1 MCVFNLVYE
10 HLFFLLSL
18 NDLINNIFT
27 KFTNMKNSFL
37 SRFAPK
43 EPKFF
48 PMFTQMAEV
57 VVVASDLLI
66 ECIKCNNEE
75 ERVSHYKKIKEQE
88 RIGDQINRTI
98 FEELSKSFITP
109 FDREDIHNLTS
120 TIDNVIDRIN
130 SSAKKIAIYN
140 PRPICQKGIELG
152 ELINKDAL
160 LIKKA
165 MEDLELIRRNPKK
178 LIGYY
183 TQLHDIEN
191 LADDVYESFIINL
204 FKNETDSIEL
214 VKIKE
219 IMNELE
225 KTTDEAEQVGKAIKT
240 IIIKYA

>member
-1 MCVFNLVYE
+1 
-10 HLFFLLSL
+10 
-18 NDLINNIFT
+18 
-27 KFTNMKNSFL
+27 MKNSFF

-48 PMFTQMAEV
+48 PMLTQMADV
-57 VVVASDLLI
+57 VIVASDLLI
-66 ECIKCNNEE
+66 ECIKCNNES
-75 ERVSHYKKIKEQE
+75 ERIDYYKRIKEQE

-109 FDREDIHNLTS
+109 FDREDVHHLSS
-120 TIDNVIDRIN
+120 TIDNVIDGIN

-140 PRPICQKGIELG
+140 PRPICHKGIELG
-152 ELINKDAL
+152 ELIYRDAL
-160 LIKKA
+160 CIKKA
-165 MEDLELIRRNPKK
+165 MVDLEFIRKHPKK

-191 LADDVYESFIINL
+191 LADDVYESFITNL
-204 FKNETDSIEL
+204 FKTENDGIEL
-214 VKIKE
+214 IKIKE